1 MRKTR
6 GVYQRGGSW
15 YFQCFIRGRRVRRSA
30 GSTMREAERALA
42 EFRRKAS
49 MRRDPFAGE
58 RVTFAELAREYLDK
72 YSKPM
77 KAPSSFR
84 TDAGQLANH
93 LVPYFGDHRLAEI
106 TKAAFYDY
114 RAERLQE
121 RALNRDRTVSERT
134 LNSETTLLRHMMSMA
149 VEWGYL
155 EANPLLRVKQFRE
168 RPRRRIL
175 PLPLLREMID
185 KAPVPLKH
193 AIVFALNTGARKS
206 EILGLAWDYVN
217 LEARTIT
224 LTETKNKK
232 PRDVFINDALLDLLQ
247 RLDAER
253 RQRIEVAAPR
263 DREAAKAAARYVF
276 PSPRTGKAQLDI
288 KQAWGGLLRRLG
300 IEDFRF
306 HDLRRCWSTYAK
318 GEMIARQQGL
328 GHSSLAMTAAYT
340 VPLEDEM
347 RKMYAS
353 FQVWESEN
361 NTISVMIKNQV

>member
-6 GVYQRGGSW
+6 GTFQRGPRW
-15 YFQCFIRGRRVRRSA
+15 YFQCFIRGRRIRRAA

-42 EFRRKAS
+42 EFRRKNAL
-49 MRRDPFAGE
+49 RRDPFSGE
-58 RVTFAELAREYLDK
+58 RISFEELAREYLVK
-72 YSKPM
+72 YSRPM
-77 KAPSSFR
+77 KAPSSAR
-84 TDAGQLANH
+84 MDEGQLVNH
-93 LVPYFGDHRLAEI
+93 LVPYFGDFRLAEI
-106 TKAAFYDY
+106 TKAAFYEY

-121 RALNRDRTVSERT
+121 RVLNRDRKVSERT

-155 EANPLLRVKQFRE
+155 ETNPLLRVKQFRE

-185 KAPVPLKH
+185 RAPLPLKH
-193 AIVFALNTGARKS
+193 AIIFALNTGARKS

-217 LEARTIT
+217 LETRTIT

-253 RQRIEVAAPR
+253 RQRIAAAPQAER
-263 DREAAKAAARYVF
+263 AAAGRYVF
-276 PSPRTGKAQLDI
+276 PGAKPGQPQRDI
-288 KQAWGGLLRRLG
+288 KQAWGALLRRLG
-300 IEDFRF
+300 VEDFRF
-306 HDLRRCWSTYAK
+306 HDLRRCWSTYAR
-318 GEMIARQQGL
+318 GEMAARQQGL

-340 VPLEDEM
+340 VPLEDDM

-353 FQVWESEN
+353 FQVWEQEKK
-361 NTISVMIKNQV
+361 IIDIKPEIKGG